1 MSIMN
6 RFVNLKVSKKLFFGF
21 TTVLLVT
28 VAILV
33 SGLTGLVSVQDR
45 VEKNGH
51 TTNLFNALSTVRLN
65 RFNYQYTLE
74 QKYLDNT
81 TAAAQ
86 QMQDIVKD
94 LQSHSWTSDGQAML
108 DNTSNAVNS
117 YIETLTPFT
126 KALTA
131 KKESE
136 IKLSTKVLAEDSEI
150 AYKLGRS
157 NTLDLQHALLA
168 SQIAFIYSDIDSQ
181 VTVFKQHP
189 TPALRQDI
197 LTRITSATTNSQQL
211 LESVPEDQ
219 KAWLMAGI
227 SEMQTISAELANYEQ
242 LWTAQSDMSDILST
256 KAETLTKVIQDMFTR
271 QQMMVVSTVSNVQ
284 MVMGIVAAIG
294 IALGVL
300 LALAITKSITRPLNE
315 TLRVAELIA
324 KGDLTSTLTSTR
336 RDEPGLL
343 MQAVSTMNENL
354 KNIINDVREGVESV
368 ARSSTE
374 IAAGNMDLS
383 ARTEQQSAAVVETAA
398 SMEELTSTVALN
410 AENANHARMLA
421 EEASQNA
428 SEGSQISKKVIDTMK
443 NVRSSSHRISEITTV
458 INSIAFQTNIL
469 ALNAA
474 VEAARA
480 GDQGKGFA
488 VVAAEVRTLAQ
499 RSAQSAK
506 EIESLINESVIHV
519 DTGFTLVEG
528 AGDAMSKIETSVAQ
542 VRDIMS
548 EIAAATDEQSRG
560 IAQIAQAM
568 TEMDT
573 TTQQNAALVEESS
586 AAASSLEDQAVQLEK
601 VVSIFRVSNVP
612 HQRKDS
618 RPMSKASSVVALNT
632 VKKDSHRDQNDWVQF

>member
-51 TTNLFNALSTVRLN
+51 TTNLFNALSAVRLN

-94 LQSHSWTSDGQAML
+94 LQSHSWTSDGQAIL
-108 DNTSNAVNS
+108 DNTAGAVNG

-136 IKLSTKVLAEDSEI
+136 SKLSTKVLAEDSET

-271 QQMMVVSTVSNVQ
+271 QQKMVVSTVSNVQ

-300 LALAITKSITRPLNE
+300 LALTITKSITRPLNE

-548 EIAAATDEQSRG
+548 EIASATDEQSRG

>member
-256 KAETLTKVIQDMFTR
+256 KAETLTKVIQDIFTR

-443 NVRSSSHRISEITTV
+443 NVRSSPHRISEITTV

-548 EIAAATDEQSRG
+548 EIASATDEQSRG

>member
-51 TTNLFNALSTVRLN
+51 TTNLFNALSAVRLN

-94 LQSHSWTSDGQAML
+94 LQSHSWTSDGQAIL
-108 DNTSNAVNS
+108 DNTAGAVNG

-136 IKLSTKVLAEDSEI
+136 SKLSTKVLAEDSET

-219 KAWLMAGI
+219 KAWLMAGM
-227 SEMQTISAELANYEQ
+227 SEMQTISAELPNYEQ

-300 LALAITKSITRPLNE
+300 LALTITKSITRPLNE

-612 HQRKDS
+612 HHRKDS

>member
-443 NVRSSSHRISEITTV
+443 NVRSSPHRISEITTV

-548 EIAAATDEQSRG
+548 EIASATDEQSRG

>member
-548 EIAAATDEQSRG
+548 EIASATDEQSRG

>member
-28 VAILV
+28 VAILA
-33 SGLTGLVSVQDR
+33 SGLTGLISVQDR

-51 TTNLFNALSTVRLN
+51 TTNLFNSLSAVRLN
-65 RFNYQYTLE
+65 RFTYQYTLE

-86 QMQDIVKD
+86 QMQGIVKE
-94 LQSHSWTSDGQAML
+94 LQNHSWTSDGQAML
-108 DNTSNAVNS
+108 DTTANAVNS

-126 KALTA
+126 SALTA
-131 KKESE
+131 KKASE
-136 IKLSTKVLAEDSEI
+136 VKLSTKTLADDSET
-150 AYKLGRS
+150 AYKLGSS
-157 NTLDLQHALLA
+157 NTLDLQHSLLA
-168 SQIAFIYSDIDSQ
+168 TQIAFTYSDIDSQ

-189 TPALRQDI
+189 TTALRQAI
-197 LTRITSATTNSQQL
+197 LTRIASATTNSQQL
-211 LESVPEDQ
+211 LQSVPEEH
-219 KAWLMAGI
+219 KAWLQAGI
-227 SEMQTISAELANYEQ
+227 SVMQTISAELDNYEQ
-242 LWTAQSDMSDILST
+242 VWNAQSDMSDTLNT
-256 KAETLTKVIQDMFTR
+256 KAVVLTKAIQDMFAR
-271 QQMMVVSTVSNVQ
+271 QQMMVVSTVDHVQ
-284 MVMGIVAAIG
+284 IQMGIVAAIG
-294 IALGVL
+294 IALGIL
-300 LALAITKSITRPLNE
+300 LAMGITASITRPLNE

-324 KGDLTSTLTSTR
+324 KGDLTGSLSSNR
-336 RDEPGLL
+336 SDEPGLL

-354 KNIINDVREGVESV
+354 KNIINDVRDGVESV

-443 NVRSSSHRISEITTV
+443 NVRTSSHRISEITTV

-542 VRDIMS
+542 VRDIMR

-560 IAQIAQAM
+560 ISQIAQAM
-568 TEMDT
+568 AEMDT

-612 HQRKDS
+612 HQRKET
-618 RPMSKASSVVALNT
+618 RPASKAGSVVAMNA
-632 VKKDSHRDQNDWVQF
+632 VKKDSHHDQNDWVQF

>member
-51 TTNLFNALSTVRLN
+51 TTNLFNALSAVRLN

-94 LQSHSWTSDGQAML
+94 LQSHSWTSDGQAIL
-108 DNTSNAVNS
+108 DNTAGAVNG

-136 IKLSTKVLAEDSEI
+136 IKPSTKVLAEDSEI

-548 EIAAATDEQSRG
+548 EIASATDEQSRG

>member
-136 IKLSTKVLAEDSEI
+136 SKLSTKVLAEDSET

-157 NTLDLQHALLA
+157 NTLDLQHSLLA

-181 VTVFKQHP
+181 VTLFKQHP

-197 LTRITSATTNSQQL
+197 LTRITSATANSQQL

-219 KAWLMAGI
+219 KAWLMAGM

-256 KAETLTKVIQDMFTR
+256 KAVVLTKVIQDMFTR

-284 MVMGIVAAIG
+284 MVMGTVAAIG

>member
-6 RFVNLKVSKKLFFGF
+6 RFVNLKVRKKLFFGF

-28 VAILV
+28 ITILA
-33 SGLTGLVSVQDR
+33 SGLTGLISVQDR

-51 TTNLFNALSTVRLN
+51 TTNLFNALSAVRLN
-65 RFNYQYTLE
+65 RFNYQYTFE

-86 QMQDIVKD
+86 QMQAIVKE

-108 DNTSNAVNS
+108 DTTASAVNS
-117 YIETLTPFT
+117 YIATLTPFT
-126 KALTA
+126 NALTA
-131 KKESE
+131 KKLSES
-136 IKLSTKVLAEDSEI
+136 KLSTKTLADDSDI
-150 AYKLGRS
+150 AYKLGS
-157 NTLDLQHALLA
+157 NNTLDLQRSLLA
-168 SQIAFIYSDIDSQ
+168 TQIAFTYSDIDSQ

-189 TPALRQDI
+189 TNALRQGI
-197 LTRITSATTNSQQL
+197 LTRIAQATTNSQQL
-211 LESVPEDQ
+211 LESVPEAQ
-219 KAWLMAGI
+219 KTWLQAGI
-227 SEMQTISAELANYEQ
+227 AEMQTISAELANYEQ
-242 LWTAQSDMSDILST
+242 VWNAQSDMSDTLST
-256 KAETLTKVIQDMFTR
+256 KAVVLTKAIQDMFAR
-271 QQMMVVSTVSNVQ
+271 QQMMVVSTVDHVQ
-284 MVMGIVAAIG
+284 IQMGIVAAVG
-294 IALGVL
+294 IALGIL
-300 LALAITKSITRPLNE
+300 LALGITASITRPLNE

-324 KGDLTSTLTSTR
+324 KGDLTGSLSSDR

-343 MQAVSTMNENL
+343 MQAVSTMNDNL
-354 KNIINDVREGVESV
+354 KNIINDVRDGVESV

-506 EIESLINESVIHV
+506 EIENLINESVIHV

-560 IAQIAQAM
+560 ISQIAQAM
-568 TEMDT
+568 AEMDT

-612 HQRKDS
+612 HQRKES
-618 RPMSKASSVVALNT
+618 RPVSKVGSVVAMNA
-632 VKKDSHRDQNDWVQF
+632 VKKDSHHDQNDWVQF